1 MVSVSNNG
9 WRGWRL
15 WALVLVTLVV
25 GAAAI
30 TRQSLWMDEGSSA
43 FKALMP
49 TLGSW
54 WEMTRRLGGS
64 DIQMPVY
71 MFLLWCWTQLGAL
84 SEFALRSMN
93 LPWLLLGAL
102 ALRHVRFWPLVYLTS
117 PFVLYYVGE
126 LRPYAMQI
134 AAGALAAAAFRTI
147 IRGDEEKPFKGLH
160 ELAFAAFLLI
170 CSSLTAAVWAAGA
183 GIGLLVLRPGWLRQ
197 KGFWV
202 RVVPWVVLALGLGG
216 YYLFTL
222 LEGYRATGFEGAG
235 LLSVG
240 FGFYELIGLLGLGP
254 GKDELRAGMGSLLP
268 FLVILIPAFLCIA
281 GAWLI
286 GVLRWVKEMP
296 RREVFAV
303 ALAIGFPI
311 VVLSAV
317 GILQDFR
324 VLGRHFSPMIP
335 AVLLPIAVALDH
347 AGPGR
352 RKALVL
358 GGLAVVMMLVS
369 SLGLRF
375 QERHA
380 RDDYRRAT
388 EYLFTRVGQGKTIM
402 WNADMNAARYYAYRK
417 GGMPMVQ
424 AIQVLESEKPS
435 SLFMADIVFLN
446 RPEIRFQGKD
456 HAKLLEQNSF
466 KRIESFTGFEIWE
479 LDF

>member
-1 MVSVSNNG
+1 MDAVSNNG
-9 WRGWRL
+9 WRSWRF
-15 WALVLVTLVV
+15 WALVIGTILVGV
-25 GAAAI
+25 AAI

-49 TLGSW
+49 TLDSW
-54 WEMTRRLGGS
+54 WAMTRRLGGS

-84 SEFALRSMN
+84 SEFALRAIN

-102 ALRHVRFWPLVYLTS
+102 ALRQVRFWPLVYLTS

-134 AAGALAAAAFRTI
+134 AAGALAAAAFRRI
-147 IRGDEEKPFKGLH
+147 LLGDEEKPFQGLH

-170 CSSLTAAVWAAGA
+170 CSSLTAAVWAAGL
-183 GIGLLVLRPGWLRQ
+183 GVGLLVLRPAWLRR
-197 KGFWV
+197 KGFWF
-202 RVVPWVVLALGLGG
+202 RVLPWGCLALLFGG

-222 LEGYRATGFEGAG
+222 LEGYRATGFAGAG

-254 GKDELRAGMGSLLP
+254 GKDELRSGMGELVP
-268 FLVILIPAFLCIA
+268 FLVILIPGFLCIA
-281 GAWLI
+281 GAWVV
-286 GVLRWVKEMP
+286 GVSKWVKEVP
-296 RREVFAV
+296 RREVVGIAV
-303 ALAIGFPI
+303 AIGFPI

-317 GILQDFR
+317 GLLQDFR

-347 AGPGR
+347 VGPGR
-352 RKALVL
+352 RKAVLV
-358 GGLAVVMMLVS
+358 GALAVVMMLVS
-369 SLGLRF
+369 ALGLRF

-417 GGMPMVQ
+417 GGMQMVH
-424 AIQVLESEKPS
+424 AIQVLESDKPS

-446 RPEIRFQGKD
+446 RPELRFQGKD

-466 KRIESFTGFEIWE
+466 KLIESFTGFEIWE
-479 LDF
+479 LEY